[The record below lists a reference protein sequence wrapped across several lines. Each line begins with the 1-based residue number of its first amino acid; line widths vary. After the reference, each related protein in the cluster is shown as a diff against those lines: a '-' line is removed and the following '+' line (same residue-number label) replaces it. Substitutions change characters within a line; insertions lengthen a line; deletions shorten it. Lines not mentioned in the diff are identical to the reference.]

1 MGIDLSNVNLEVV
14 DLNINATPDIYINR
28 TGVTF
33 TKRILEE
40 LNYPQNVQYCI
51 DSPKRIFAIRVCK
64 SNEQKAIPFSKNR
77 TEQTKSISTNNKV
90 LKSILTSLLDNYNST
105 LRYTVT
111 GTLDLENRTMYFDM
125 HSANISDFRSDT
137 SDD

>member
-1 MGIDLSNVNLEVV
+1 MVIDLSNVNLEVV
-14 DLNINATPDIYINR
+14 DLNVNASPEIYINK

-33 TKRILEE
+33 TRRILEE

-64 SNEQKAIPFSKNR
+64 SNEQKSIPFSKSR
-77 TEQTKSISTNNKV
+77 TEQTRSISTNNKV

-125 HSANISDFRSDT
+125 KAANVSEFRSET
-137 SDD
+137 GDD

>member
-1 MGIDLSNVNLEVV
+1 MGVDLSNVNLEII
-14 DLNINATPDIYINR
+14 DLNVNATPDIYINK

-64 SNEQKAIPFSKNR
+64 SNEQKSIPFSKNR

-90 LKSILTSLLDNYNST
+90 LKSTLINLLESYNPN
-105 LRYTVT
+105 LRYRVT

-125 HSANISDFRSDT
+125 QSANVSEFRSET
-137 SDD
+137 SDS